1 MNNKQLK
8 KLIELKNEGKTWEEI
23 GKVFKITGNA
33 AKKTY
38 YRNFKSIKTH
48 IVIPDCQ
55 VKPGVSLTYLSNIG
69 RYIANK
75 KPDVIVCIGDFADM
89 ESLSSYD
96 KGKKSFEG
104 RRYKKDLESVYEGM
118 KLLMSPIKKALEKDK
133 LWKPRFIL
141 TLGNHEERIL
151 RCINDDSK
159 LDGTIGIKDL
169 KYEEFG
175 WEVVD
180 YLNPVVVDG
189 IAYCHYFT
197 SGVMNKPVTSAKALV
212 AKKHQ
217 TCVMGHQQNWD
228 LHRDVRADG
237 TAIIG
242 LMVGSAYTHDEDYL
256 GPQGNTYSRQIWV
269 LHEVNN
275 GEFLPKPVSLDYLEK
290 NY

>member
-1 MNNKQLK
+1 MNNKQLNQLK
-8 KLIELKNEGKTWEEI
+8 QLKNSGKTWEEV
-23 GKVFKITGNA
+23 GKQFKLTGNA

-38 YRNFKSIKTH
+38 YRNFKATKTH

-55 VKPGVSLTYLSNIG
+55 VKPGVDISYLTKIG
-69 RYIANK
+69 RYIAKK
-75 KPDVIVCIGDFADM
+75 KPDVIICIGDFADM

-104 RRYKKDLESVYEGM
+104 RRYRKDVDSAIEGM
-118 KLLMSPIKKALEKDK
+118 KNLMTPIQKAMKKDK
-133 LWKPRFIL
+133 LWKPEFYL

-159 LDGTIGIKDL
+159 LDGTIGMHDL
-169 KYEEFG
+169 QYEKFG
-175 WEVVD
+175 WNVIE
-180 YLNPVVVDG
+180 YLKPIIVDG
-189 IAYCHYFT
+189 VAYCHYFT
-197 SGVMNKPVTSAKALV
+197 SGVMNKPVNSAKALV

-217 TCVMGHQQNWD
+217 TCVMGHQQHWD

-242 LMVGSAYTHDEDYL
+242 LMVGSCYSHDEDYL

-269 LHEVNN
+269 LHEVEN
-275 GEFLPKPVSLDYLEK
+275 GSFLPKPVSLDYLEK